1 MIKSDWWKNWKKWQE
16 TEEEVFELPKG
27 INATLRNYQHRGYEW
42 MVLLS
47 KIGAG
52 ACLADDMGLG
62 KTLQTICFMAHLINE
77 TPGYKS
83 VVVCPA
89 SLVFNWEKEFEKFA
103 PHLKVYNFNDSKK
116 NVENIIQSDADI
128 VILSYGLLRS

>member
-1 MIKSDWWKNWKKWQE
+1 MNLLISMVFFIRHGKIQKDEICIPQWLLLLSDKSNADFPILQKMIKSDWWKNWKKWQE

-62 KTLQTICFMAHLINE
+62 KR
-77 TPGYKS
+77 YKRS
-83 VVVCPA
+83 V
-89 SLVFNWEKEFEKFA
+89 LW
-103 PHLKVYNFNDSKK
+103 H
-116 NVENIIQSDADI
+116 I
-128 VILSYGLLRS
+128 